1 MDAATSAA
9 TSATCWWSF
18 YPQTRPPV
26 RRVRSERGRR
36 RRRRSGE
43 ALTLTVR
50 PENIRVH
57 AGLAAPAPNQ
67 YPGVVDQVM
76 FLGESLECRVR
87 VNGQLLMTRQHP
99 TTRLHQ
105 GDAVQ
110 VEIPPELVTG
120 ARA

>member
-1 MDAATSAA
+1 MNV
-9 TSATCWWSF
+9 
-18 YPQTRPPV
+18 PV
-26 RRVRSERGRR
+26 VSTLPAE
-36 RRRRSGE
+36 SIAMPE
-43 ALTLTVR
+43 TALWPV

-57 AGLAAPAPNQ
+57 AGPAAPAPNQ

-87 VNGQLLMTRQHP
+87 VNGQLLLTRQHP